1 MTTIKATENE
11 FKIQLIS
18 WLNEF
23 ISHGNYPFEVTGSRG
38 SLKILEFPQYI

>member
-11 FKIQLIS
+11 FKNQLIS

-23 ISHGNYPFEVTGSRG
+23 ISHANYFTAV
-38 SLKILEFPQYI
+38 